1 MELEKGKTF
10 VQGVLMKV
18 KMEANGRPVPG
29 GVMLSN
35 YMVFR
40 RGAAVV

>member
-1 MELEKGKTF
+1 
-10 VQGVLMKV
+10 MKV

-35 YMVFR
+35 YMALC
-40 RGAAVV
+40 RGAALV